1 MKLVN
6 AHPDTIEPAG
16 QWVKRGACAGLD
28 DDMFPSSSDAE
39 IDDAKAV
46 CGNCTVIQQCRQ
58 WALDTREPFG
68 VWGGMS
74 EKERANLLRQ
84 RGRGTGRKHATKAAA

>member
-6 AHPDTIEPAG
+6 AHPDTLETAG
-16 QWVKRGACAGLD
+16 QWVKQGACKD
-28 DDMFPSSSDAE
+28 DPDAMFPGSLPAE
-39 IDDAKAV
+39 IEDAKAV
-46 CGNCTVIQQCRQ
+46 CRRCPVVQQCRK